1 MEKIGSR
8 EDGLPNVCACVCVG
22 HRRVFFALFFCF
34 EPLVLDKQLMGGR
47 RRPRSTCPLCQ
58 KKKKKEKRKKKK
70 EKEISKEKETNNELG
85 PTSIT
90 RPEN

>member
-47 RRPRSTCPLCQ
+47 RRHRSTCPLFGRTMGL
-58 KKKKKEKRKKKK
+58 KTKLRN
-70 EKEISKEKETNNELG
+70 ISME
-85 PTSIT
+85 
-90 RPEN
+90 

>member
-58 KKKKKEKRKKKK
+58 KKKEKRKKKK
-70 EKEISKEKETNNELG
+70 EKRERNQ
-85 PTSIT
+85 
-90 RPEN
+90 